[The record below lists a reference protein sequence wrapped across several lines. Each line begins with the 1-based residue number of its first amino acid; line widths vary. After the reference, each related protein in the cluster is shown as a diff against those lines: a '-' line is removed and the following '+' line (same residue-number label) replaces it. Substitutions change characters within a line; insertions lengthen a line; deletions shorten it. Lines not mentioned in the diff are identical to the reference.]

1 LWQKREKPEE
11 NRPLG
16 RLVVDGRIMLK
27 LIFSMW
33 DGCMGWIGVAQ
44 DRDKWWIDVAQDRG
58 KWWIDVAQ
66 DRDKWWILVNA
77 LMNFRVT

>member
-1 LWQKREKPEE
+1 LRQKRGKPEE

-16 RLVVDGRIMLK
+16 RLGINGRIMLK
-27 LIFSMW
+27 LIFSRW
-33 DGCMGWIGVAQ
+33 NGCMG
-44 DRDKWWIDVAQDRG
+44 
-58 KWWIDVAQ
+58 WIDVAQ